1 MVLPMPKKKTPDE
14 DPEKQHERF
23 KETAREH
30 GADESGKAFEKA
42 FGKIV
47 PTKPKTA
54 QPKAHASDCAI
65 YNAPASEPGPCDC
78 GAER

>member
-1 MVLPMPKKKTPDE
+1 MPKKKNPEE
-14 DPEKQHERF
+14 DPKTQHERF

-30 GADESGKAFEKA
+30 EADESGKAFESA
-42 FGKIV
+42 FKKIV
-47 PTKPKTA
+47 PPRRKA
-54 QPKAHASDCAI
+54 QPKTHASDCAI